1 MRPRKT
7 EAEKKRLGRPSYR
20 TFHNQMGF
28 QISETLHIEIS
39 NIAHERDVRFEDI
52 YAEAVLYLLEERSIY
67 PILYTPAP
75 TRRRAKR
82 VTIHIEPSLEERVRI
97 TSQEDQQRLV
107 DFFQTAAW
115 LYLEQLGR
123 LPERISRFS
132 SQL

>member
-1 MRPRKT
+1 MRPRKP
-7 EAEKKRLGRPSYR
+7 EAEKKKLGQPPYR

-28 QISETLHIEIS
+28 QISEALHIEIS
-39 NIAHERDVRFEDI
+39 NIAHERGVRFEDI
-52 YAEAVLYLLEERSIY
+52 YAESVLHLLEERNKH

-75 TRRRAKR
+75 TRPHAKR

-115 LYLEQLGR
+115 LYLKRHDR
-123 LPERISRFS
+123 LPERVSRFN

>member
-7 EAEKKRLGRPSYR
+7 EAEKKKPGPKPYRLFYNRI
-20 TFHNQMGF
+20 GF
-28 QISETLHIEIS
+28 QISEALHIEIR
-39 NIAHERDVRFEDI
+39 NVAHERGVRFEDI
-52 YAEAVLYLLEERSIY
+52 YTEAVLHLLKERNRSS
-67 PILYTPAP
+67 ILYTPAP

-97 TSQEDQQRLV
+97 ASEEDQQRLV

-115 LYLEQLGR
+115 LYLEQLDR
-123 LPERISRFS
+123 LPERKAGST